1 LKNKYVKYLR
11 DKTKKES
18 FVDRLKIVF
27 RPLIFPL
34 ESLLSKIEDGDRV
47 FDIGCGSG
55 QFLLLVA
62 EFKKPA
68 KVSGI
73 EINDR
78 LINNAKN
85 LFSNYQKDTD
95 FSFSTYDGEDFPS
108 EIKEYNKIYLNDVF
122 HHVPKKLQIR
132 FLETIY
138 NSLSK
143 GSVFVLKDI
152 NKSSPLV
159 YFNKLHDIIFAGE
172 IGNEMKYNDAY
183 YLLKNLGFE
192 IVSTH
197 KERIFLYPH
206 YIITCKKV

>member
-1 LKNKYVKYLR
+1 MME
-11 DKTKKES
+11 KT
-18 FVDRLKIVF
+18 
-27 RPLIFPL
+27 
-34 ESLLSKIEDGDRV
+34 SLL
-47 FDIGCGSG
+47 
-55 QFLLLVA
+55 
-62 EFKKPA
+62 
-68 KVSGI
+68 
-73 EINDR
+73 R
-78 LINNAKN
+78 L
-85 LFSNYQKDTD
+85 
-95 FSFSTYDGEDFPS
+95 
-108 EIKEYNKIYLNDVF
+108 YNKIYLNDVF

>member
-1 LKNKYVKYLR
+1 MKNKYVKYLR

-34 ESLLSKIEDGDRV
+34 EALLSEIKDGDKV

-62 EFKKPA
+62 EFKKPS

-78 LINNAKN
+78 LIKNANN
-85 LFSNYQKDTD
+85 LFSNYQESTD
-95 FSFSTYDGEDFPS
+95 YSFSTYDGIDFPS
-108 EIKEYNKIYLNDVF
+108 EIKDYNKVYLNDVL
-122 HHVPKKLQIR
+122 HHVPKKHQLK

-143 GSVFVLKDI
+143 DAVFVLKDI
-152 NKSSPLV
+152 DQSSPLV

-172 IGNEMKYNDAY
+172 IGKEMKYKDAFSQ
-183 YLLKNLGFE
+183 LEELGFE
-192 IVSTH
+192 IISTT
-197 KERIFLYPH
+197 KKRIFFYPH